1 MNWGLGMYKQKCQK
15 KAVFLR
21 EVRMTLAEIGN
32 KERENFND
40 DLKTIA
46 IWR

>member
-1 MNWGLGMYKQKCQK
+1 MYKQKCQK

-21 EVRMTLAEIGN
+21 QVMVIIPEVGN
-32 KERENFND
+32 KERENSTSG
-40 DLKTIA
+40 LKAVA